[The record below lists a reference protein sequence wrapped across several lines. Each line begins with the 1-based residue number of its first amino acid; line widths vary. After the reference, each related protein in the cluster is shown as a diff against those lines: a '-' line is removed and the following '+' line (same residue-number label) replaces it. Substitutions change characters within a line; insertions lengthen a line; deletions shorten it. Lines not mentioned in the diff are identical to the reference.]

1 MNLDIVEIPV
11 SCWEDFLR
19 IILIWLSNVSEKSI
33 MIPSNFADISSNKSE
48 PLTVAN
54 ISSSLMGEGFIFLTG
69 DYRFIGG
76 VHTLFGHAQKF
87 HFYLRYEV
95 EMLHVVS

>member
-1 MNLDIVEIPV
+1 
-11 SCWEDFLR
+11 
-19 IILIWLSNVSEKSI
+19 
-33 MIPSNFADISSNKSE
+33 
-48 PLTVAN
+48 
-54 ISSSLMGEGFIFLTG
+54 MGEGFIFLTG